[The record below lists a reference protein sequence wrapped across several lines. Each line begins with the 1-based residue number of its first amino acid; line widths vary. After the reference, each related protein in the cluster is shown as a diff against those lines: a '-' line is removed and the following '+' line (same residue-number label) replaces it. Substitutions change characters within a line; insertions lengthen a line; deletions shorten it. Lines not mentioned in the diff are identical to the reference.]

1 VDVGFAFS
9 MGWVGSARCCLQ
21 GRMVRHTY
29 LGGILPTSAVA
40 SKL

>member
-1 VDVGFAFS
+1 
-9 MGWVGSARCCLQ
+9 MGGVREVLPA

-40 SKL
+40 SKLWKLQNVVVDV